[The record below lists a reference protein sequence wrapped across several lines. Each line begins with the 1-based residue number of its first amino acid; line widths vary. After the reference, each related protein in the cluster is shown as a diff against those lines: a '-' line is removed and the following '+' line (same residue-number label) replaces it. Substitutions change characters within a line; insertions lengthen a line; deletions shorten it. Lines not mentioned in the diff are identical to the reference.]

1 MTEMTATEVSRNF
14 SEVSNRVAGGEEITV
29 TKGGRPLL
37 VMKRAEPEAREW
49 ISGADFLRLLRQG
62 PSLDPDFAKD
72 LERIRAENN
81 ARPERATP
89 LEWD

>member
-14 SEVSNRVAGGEEITV
+14 SEVSNRVAAGEEVTV
-29 TKGGRPLL
+29 TKGGRPLF
-37 VMKRAEPEAREW
+37 VMKRVEPEGREW
-49 ISGADFLRLLRQG
+49 ISGADFLRALRQG

-81 ARPERATP
+81 AKPERATP
-89 LEWD
+89 LQWD

>member
-1 MTEMTATEVSRNF
+1 MIEMTATEVSRNF

-37 VMKRAEPEAREW
+37 VMKRAEPESREW
-49 ISGADFLRLLRQG
+49 MSGAEFLRLLRQG

-72 LERIRAENN
+72 LERIRAEND

-89 LEWD
+89 LQWD

>member
-14 SEVSNRVAGGEEITV
+14 SEVSNRVAAGEEITV

-37 VMKRAEPEAREW
+37 VMKRAEPETREW
-49 ISGADFLRLLRQG
+49 IPASEL
-62 PSLDPDFAKD
+62 FAM
-72 LERIRAENN
+72 LERIPRLDDEFAADVEAARAEMN

-89 LEWD
+89 IEWD

>member
-1 MTEMTATEVSRNF
+1 MTEMTATDVSRNF

-49 ISGADFLRLLRQG
+49 IPATEFFAMLEQI
-62 PSLDPDFAKD
+62 PPLDDDFAAD
-72 LERIRAENN
+72 VEAARAEMN

-89 LEWD
+89 LQWD

>member
-1 MTEMTATEVSRNF
+1 MTATEVSRNF

-37 VMKRAEPEAREW
+37 VINRAEPEAREW